1 MDKKEYRRNCLNKCL
16 SFLFIIT
23 GLVLVFLYIVDKH
36 SETEMIL
43 PDLDGSTA
51 LPLMSVNIKWQD
63 STYCVVLE
71 EDEILSILKED
82 DKNAIP
88 QINLPHKD
96 LIRLSYKDTLIVDS
110 LSFILLKDYTV
121 IPQHRIDSIYKR
133 GGVKGLLDACFDDV
147 WFIPY
152 YEESLLTLLEQ
163 RYAINILQRHGYTIV
178 IDCESGCLYIREP

>member
-1 MDKKEYRRNCLNKCL
+1 MNKCL

-36 SETEMIL
+36 SEAEMIL

-51 LPLMSVNIKWQD
+51 IPLMSVNIKWQD

-110 LSFILLKDYTV
+110 LSFLQLKEYMV
-121 IPQHRIDSIYKR
+121 APQYRIDSIFKNK
-133 GGVKGLLDACFDDV
+133 GIEGLLSTYFDGV
-147 WFIPY
+147 WFIPSC
-152 YEESLLTLLEQ
+152 EEGLLTLPEQ
-163 RYAINILQRHGYTIV
+163 RYVINILQRHGYSID
-178 IDCESGCLYIREP
+178 IDCESGYLYIKEL